1 MQLHPS
7 VISDELLCLKP
18 ARGKNAINADC
29 ASGLQALRPGYLPQ
43 RQV

>member
-1 MQLHPS
+1 MQLRLN

-18 ARGKNAINADC
+18 AHGNNMINAGC
-29 ASGLQALRPGYLPQ
+29 APDLQASRPWYLPQ